1 MNQNYMKEKP
11 VLPLFFSAAIPMVLS
26 MLVNSLYNIIDSI
39 FVAKISEEAMTALSL
54 VFPVQNLVTSIGV
67 GFGVGVNAVIA
78 LSLGAGRQKDA
89 DAAASQGLMFSILHG
104 ILLMA
109 FGILAMPSFFGL
121 FTDSE
126 TVLNFGVRYAVI
138 VLSFSVIVTVEITF
152 EKIFQSIGRMLVST
166 LCLLTGCV
174 INIILDPLLIF
185 GIGPFPEMSIEGAA
199 WATNIGQLSTLVIY
213 LVVWAV
219 RPPNLKLSLRLM
231 KPTGNIAGR
240 LYLTGIPA
248 TLNMALPSLL
258 ISALNS
264 ILAAY
269 TQTYVL
275 VLGIYYK
282 LQTFLYLPANG
293 AIQGMRPLLGFNAG
307 AKEYLRVKK
316 IYKITAI
323 TIILVMAVGMIL
335 CLCIPTQLMGMFTEN
350 PITIQTGIP
359 ALRII
364 CFGFVVSSL
373 SVVSAGALEALGKG
387 PKSLVISVLRY
398 VLFIIP
404 VAFILSRIVG
414 PDAIWNA
421 FWITEAATAAIAFG
435 LYRKTVRKMES
446 S

>member
-1 MNQNYMKEKP
+1 MNPNYMKEKP
-11 VLPLFFSAAIPMVLS
+11 VLPLFVSAAIPMVLS

-78 LSLGAGRQKDA
+78 MSLGAGKQKDA
-89 DAAASQGLMFSILHG
+89 DVAASQGILFSIVHG
-104 ILLMA
+104 VLLTV
-109 FGILAMPSFFGL
+109 FGILAMPSFLGI
-121 FTDSE
+121 FTESE
-126 TVLNFGVRYAVI
+126 TVFHFGVRYAVI

-166 LCLLTGCV
+166 FCLLTGCV
-174 INIILDPLLIF
+174 VNIVLDPLLIF
-185 GIGPFPEMSIEGAA
+185 GIGPFPEMGIEGAA

-213 LVVWAV
+213 LTVWAV
-219 RPPNLKLSLRLM
+219 KRPNLKLSLKLM
-231 KPTGNIAGR
+231 KPTRQIAGS

-293 AIQGMRPLLGFNAG
+293 AIQGMRPLLSYNAG
-307 AKEYLRVKK
+307 AKEYLRVRK
-316 IYKITAI
+316 IYKVTAL
-323 TIILVMAVGMIL
+323 TIVCVMAAGMVL
-335 CLCIPTQLMGMFTEN
+335 SLCIPDSLLGMFTEN
-350 PITIQTGIP
+350 PVTVQTGIP

-387 PKSLVISVLRY
+387 PKSLVISALRY
-398 VLFIIP
+398 VIFIIP
-404 VAFILSRIVG
+404 AAFLLSRFLG
-414 PDAIWNA
+414 PDAVWHA
-421 FWITEAATAAIAFG
+421 FWMTETGAAAIAFA
-435 LYRKTVRKMES
+435 LYRGTVGKMEVK
-446 S
+446 